1 MAVLI
6 TIGIKAIAFLLAL
19 SAHELAHGY
28 VSAKLGDPTPRWAG
42 RLTLNPLAHLDPLGT
57 LVFLLT
63 SLLNSFSGGGGFVIG
78 WAKPVPV
85 DPRYYRN
92 PRQGLTLVGLAGP
105 GANVLLAVAFGLP
118 LRLGLVAGR
127 GLAGVL
133 LLTFLEWMVFT
144 NAGLAAFNLLP
155 VPPLDGS
162 KILAGILPR
171 RRAAL
176 IWQLERY
183 GPFLLMLLLLTGWV
197 YPVLGPLFQFF
208 VRLALGGSVG

>member
-1 MAVLI
+1 MTFLI
-6 TIGIKAIAFLLAL
+6 SVGIKAIAFLLAL

-63 SLLNSFSGGGGFVIG
+63 SLSRVGFVFG

-105 GANVLLAVAFGLP
+105 GANLLLAILFGLP
-118 LRLGLVAGR
+118 LRLGLIQGTGAGS
-127 GLAGVL
+127 L
-133 LLTFLEWMVFT
+133 LLLMFLQWNVVT
-144 NAGLAAFNLLP
+144 NAGLAAFNLIP

-162 KILAGILPR
+162 KILAGILPQ
-171 RRAAL
+171 RRAAWV
-176 IWQLERY
+176 WQLERY
-183 GPFLLMLLLLTGWV
+183 GPFLLMLLLVTGWV
-197 YPVLGPLFQFF
+197 YPVLGPLFEFF
-208 VRLALGGSVG
+208 VRLALGGRLG